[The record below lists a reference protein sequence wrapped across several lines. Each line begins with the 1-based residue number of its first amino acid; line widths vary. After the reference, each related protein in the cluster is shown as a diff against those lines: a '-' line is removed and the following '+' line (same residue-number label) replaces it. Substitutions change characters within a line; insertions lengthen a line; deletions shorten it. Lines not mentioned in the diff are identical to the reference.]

1 MPRTLTQSIPEYL
14 QPYIAKQDP
23 SLYTPIDHAAWRF
36 ILRISQAFF
45 AEHAHQKYFVQKVA
59 VSEELRGR
67 SRMDVFGPLCQG
79 KRVLHVGCVDWPI
92 TDLKASLHLQLEP
105 LCAQL
110 DGFDINTEA
119 FAHMQPHL
127 KGRLFSD
134 WAAVT
139 DRYDLVLVPE
149 VLEHVPDV
157 QGFLGQL
164 DAVDCDE
171 YVLTVPDAYSCWR
184 QHFDY
189 SSGAQTFVEVVH
201 PVRGLLPVDS
211 VGVVVHPEGTG
222 GLLAPFGVEALP
234 QLRRRRNIR
243 GSVHRIWIR

>member
-1 MPRTLTQSIPEYL
+1 MSMNVP
-14 QPYIAKQDP
+14 D
-23 SLYTPIDHAAWRF
+23 TPVSP
-36 ILRISQAFF
+36 L
-45 AEHAHQKYFVQKVA
+45 EHAHQKYFVQKVA

-134 WAAVT
+134 WVQVT

-157 QGFLGQL
+157 QGFLGDL
-164 DAVDCDE
+164 NAVDCDE

-201 PVRGLLPVDS
+201 PDHNCWYTPYTLKNVLGKYTPWAIDGMYFFNRMSLLVAARKP
-211 VGVVVHPEGTG
+211 
-222 GLLAPFGVEALP
+222 AAA
-234 QLRRRRNIR
+234 
-243 GSVHRIWIR
+243 

>member
-1 MPRTLTQSIPEYL
+1 MNVPE
-14 QPYIAKQDP
+14 
-23 SLYTPIDHAAWRF
+23 TPVSP
-36 ILRISQAFF
+36 L
-45 AEHAHQKYFVQKVA
+45 EHAHQKYFVQKVA

-67 SRMDVFGPLCQG
+67 SRMDVFGPLCKG

-119 FAHMQPHL
+119 FQHMQPHL

-134 WAAVT
+134 WSQVK

-157 QGFLGQL
+157 QGFLRDL
-164 DAVDCDE
+164 NAVDCDD

-201 PVRGLLPVDS
+201 PDHNCWYTPFTLKNVLSKYTPWEIDGMYFFNRMSLLVAARKP
-211 VGVVVHPEGTG
+211 
-222 GLLAPFGVEALP
+222 AAA
-234 QLRRRRNIR
+234 
-243 GSVHRIWIR
+243 